1 MFEKVRTI
9 IADVCQMPE
18 EEITEQTNLTADLG
32 LNSFDIM
39 NIVCAFEERY
49 DITVPTRDVWQ
60 LRQVSDVVKYLA
72 EKGIT
77 E

>member
-1 MFEKVRTI
+1 MMI
-9 IADVCQMPE
+9 DVIR
-18 EEITEQTNLTADLG
+18 EIVYNVTGKENLEMDTDFLVDLG

-60 LRQVSDVVKYLA
+60 LRKVSDVVKYLA
-72 EKGIT
+72 EKGISK
-77 E
+77 

>member
-1 MFEKVRTI
+1 MLEVIR
-9 IADVCQMPE
+9 
-18 EEITEQTNLTADLG
+18 EIVYNVTGKENLEMDTDFLKDLG

-49 DITVPTRDVWQ
+49 DISVPTRDVWQ

-72 EKGIT
+72 EKGIS
-77 E
+77 

>member
-1 MFEKVRTI
+1 MLEVIR
-9 IADVCQMPE
+9 
-18 EEITEQTNLTADLG
+18 EIVYNVTGKENLDMDTDFLKDLG

-49 DITVPTRDVWQ
+49 DISVPTRDVWQ

-72 EKGIT
+72 EKGIS
-77 E
+77 